1 MSDFEVMFGSQQFL
15 ATVQDVSGGLHVTI
29 EGRVHRIE
37 MHPWVEPTH
46 FVLSVDGMSTPV
58 AIERS
63 SDDLRVT
70 IGSDQYRLEI
80 TPRVPIPR
88 RGRVDRA
95 ASPDVRVVAPMPGL
109 IVAVQ
114 ANPGSHI
121 AQGASMVI
129 MEAMKMQ
136 MEIRA
141 PRSGR
146 VSAMSV
152 QPGQEVAKGQI
163 LAIISSSQSD

>member
-1 MSDFEVMFGSQQFL
+1 MRDFEVMFGSRQFL

-29 EGRVHRIE
+29 DGRVHRIA

-63 SDDLRVT
+63 SDGLRVT
-70 IGSDQYRLEI
+70 IGSDQCRLEI

-88 RGRVDRA
+88 RGSVDRA

-109 IVAVQ
+109 IVVVQ
-114 ANPGSHI
+114 ASPGSHI
-121 AQGASMVI
+121 AQGAPVVI

-163 LAIISSSQSD
+163 LAIISSQSD